1 LIYSY
6 PNHGN
11 AISTILTRRFDAL
24 PSLLEDFGTVILPA
38 LIDQLRAGKEWTIGS
53 IGIAVRALSTLL
65 RARDDILA
73 LGVME
78 LNTILQCLQETY
90 TRLNGKGKGQGD
102 EGLKVK
108 EEVLLL
114 VHRLVNAVGDEEVV
128 KRSMGPKESVDVGR
142 AFIDGTLR
150 QDYETI
156 FDGGVISDE
165 VMLKLKR
172 FQDERASVG
181 VSRSWLRLTS
191 CLGRSREK
199 ARHLEILMP
208 RRSRT

>member
-38 LIDQLRAGKEWTIGS
+38 LIEQLRAGKEWTIAS
-53 IGIAVRALSTLL
+53 IGIAVRVLSTLL
-65 RARDDILA
+65 RAHDDILA

-102 EGLKVK
+102 EGLRVK

-114 VHRLVNAVGDEEVV
+114 VHRLVNAVGDDEVV
-128 KRSMGPKESVDVGR
+128 KRSMGPKESLDVGR

-181 VSRSWLRLTS
+181 VSRSWLRLT
-191 CLGRSREK
+191 LPGTEG
-199 ARHLEILMP
+199 E
-208 RRSRT
+208 RRQDTWRY